1 VREPGE
7 GNRLEG
13 LPIKT
18 SNIFIVIGPKSCVL
32 ANIASK
38 DALQLLVAAYHG
50 RAGTHHDSIP
60 AFPPS
65 ITCKNRQMMLLNKQN
80 VFTAPDTIR
89 EFDFV
94 KANVVDLSDTRWRV
108 LIERLQQVDSLGDER
123 SEQPKGQNC
132 LDSMS
137 HV

>member
-1 VREPGE
+1 
-7 GNRLEG
+7 
-13 LPIKT
+13 
-18 SNIFIVIGPKSCVL
+18 
-32 ANIASK
+32 
-38 DALQLLVAAYHG
+38 
-50 RAGTHHDSIP
+50 
-60 AFPPS
+60 
-65 ITCKNRQMMLLNKQN
+65 MMLLNKQN

-132 LDSMS
+132 LDSMVSFISAIQCTVPYKNRFQS